1 MAEMIKFYFE
11 DQFAGAKATAMVTTG
26 GEDLGTVVS
35 AFKTFLGLVGYHQDN
50 IAGIKY
56 DNNAQGFRRGDGN
69 PGQGDFFDD
78 KEDSGNDDGSESGV

>member
-1 MAEMIKFYFE
+1 MIKFYFE

-26 GEDLGTVVS
+26 GEDLGTVVG

-56 DNNAQGFRRGDGN
+56 DNNVQGFRRGDGN
-69 PGQGDFFDD
+69 PSQGDFFATGPYAGPGD
-78 KEDSGNDDGSESGV
+78 DDGEESGV